1 MSFMDGI
8 HIMKSNLS
16 RVGRYRDLRD
26 IYRYG
31 GAFDLHDL
39 KNAFPPDPHTGYP
52 ELPIELQYHTQRV
65 EGLYNALKPV
75 RCERFINSQTYMG
88 SSSDYDGAYDVTEMF
103 FSATPGNYK
112 LYLGQ
117 HNTVSPSFYN
127 DWTVG
132 AIQILDLAG
141 NVLHSFKCDYA
152 DDKFDTT
159 TVQLQRSTFN
169 NAISDSSISGLTYTG
184 VVTGTSN
191 ARWNYGSST
200 GSSYT
205 GAMNGVSTVNI
216 DNVAMT
222 VGQETMPQ
230 RPSVASDQYLF
241 RETTASNLDTCTLA
255 RTKDTYAIPAYGS
268 IRIAYTLCIPTAET
282 TDINPE
288 DCLFLGFY

>member
-1 MSFMDGI
+1 
-8 HIMKSNLS
+8 MKNNLS

-26 IYRYG
+26 IRRYG
-31 GAFDLHDL
+31 GAFDLNELDE
-39 KNAFPPDPHTGYP
+39 AFPPDPDSGYP
-52 ELPIELQYHTQRV
+52 ELPIELQYHNQRV

-88 SSSDYDGAYDVTEMF
+88 STSDYDGAYDVTEMF

-117 HNTVSPSFYN
+117 HNTVNPSFYN

-141 NVLHSFKCDYA
+141 NVLHSFKCNSTEN
-152 DDKFDTT
+152 KFDTT
-159 TVQLQRSTFN
+159 TTHISRTTFN
-169 NAISDSSISGLTYTG
+169 NPISDSSISGLTYAG
-184 VVTGTSN
+184 VSSGFNFS
-191 ARWNYGSST
+191 RWTYASST
-200 GSSYT
+200 SSSYT
-205 GAMNGVSTVNI
+205 GARNGISVENL
-216 DNVAMT
+216 DNVPMT

-230 RPSVASDQYLF
+230 RPTIVSSQYLY
-241 RETTASNLDTCTLA
+241 RETTSSSLDTCVLA

-268 IRIAYTLCIPTAET
+268 IRIAYTLCIPTAEQ
-282 TDINPE
+282 TDIDPE